1 MAGLDIVLPVRSSSV
16 ARNPIVVARLPD
28 GGLISYRKPDGMYLH
43 TLATPE
49 AFLRKLRQLGF
60 EPDAE

>member
-1 MAGLDIVLPVRSSSV
+1 
-16 ARNPIVVARLPD
+16 
-28 GGLISYRKPDGMYLH
+28 MYLH

-49 AFLRKLRQLGF
+49 AFLRKRRQLGF